1 MVNAIETG
9 NLTTSGEIGKVNQNQ
24 SSVSLSQ
31 TSSGSLALVSPINT
45 YTLPINSVY
54 QTVSF
59 TFNNLSTTYQ
69 TYSFTAPRDIW
80 IVNIQAISSG
90 STTDIGT
97 YFLTIGQN
105 NNLFTAG
112 NPATYHIGGGP
123 INITFS
129 VPFLPHL
136 GFGEQLQVSAGVQQ
150 GASSTTDSVT
160 FTITYFY
167 IE

>member
-9 NLTTSGEIGKVNQNQ
+9 DLTTSGEIGKVNQNQ

-31 TSSGSLALVSPINT
+31 SSSGVLSLASPINT

-54 QTVSF
+54 QTATF

-136 GFGEQLQVSAGVQQ
+136 SFGNQLQISAGVQA

>member
-1 MVNAIETG
+1 MVNAIEVG
-9 NLTTSGEIGKVNQNQ
+9 NVITSGEIGSVNQNQ
-24 SSVSLSQ
+24 SSVSVSP
-31 TSSGSLALVSPINT
+31 TSNNSFSLTSPINT

-54 QTVSF
+54 QTATF
-59 TFNNLSTTYQ
+59 TFNNLSTNYQ
-69 TYSFTAPRDIW
+69 TQSFSAPRDIW
-80 IVNIQAISSG
+80 IVNIQGISTG
-90 STTDIGT
+90 STSDIGT

-129 VPFLPHL
+129 VPYLPHL
-136 GFGEQLQVSAGVQQ
+136 SFSNQLQISAGVQA
-150 GASSTTDSVT
+150 GASSTTDSIT